1 MRHRSAVLAVALL
14 TLASF
19 PAASVPAGA
28 AGSDPDWPCVQILV
42 PSLSSG
48 QIWPGDPIE
57 GKEGDWRGIPGTEAV
72 LKQLLDRRLDPEQE
86 QATIDRF
93 ADQLEA
99 SGAAADRN
107 AALTALFAGAFDAL
121 NQERGQVI
129 SAIKRYAHQQR
140 VLLDSIDAALTR
152 LQALPADSPEAT
164 ALREEIAW
172 RRRILDERRRNQ
184 TALCEQPV
192 QFEQKAG
199 RIARD
204 IAARLD

>member
-72 LKQLLDRRLDPEQE
+72 LKQILDRRLDPEQE
-86 QATIDRF
+86 QAAIDRF

-99 SGAAADRN
+99 NGAAADRN

-121 NQERGQVI
+121 NQERGQAI

>member
-1 MRHRSAVLAVALL
+1 MRHRSAVLAAALL
-14 TLASF
+14 TLV
-19 PAASVPAGA
+19 SVPAGA
-28 AGSDPDWPCVQILV
+28 AGGDPDWPCVQILV
-42 PSLSSG
+42 PTLSSG

-57 GKEGDWRGIPGTEAV
+57 GREGDWRDIPGTESV

-86 QATIDRF
+86 QAAIDRF

-99 SGAAADRN
+99 NGAAADRN
-107 AALTALFAGAFDAL
+107 MALTALFAGAFDAL
-121 NQERGQVI
+121 NQERRQAI

-152 LQALPADSPEAT
+152 LQALPADASEAT

>member
-1 MRHRSAVLAVALL
+1 MRHRSAVLAAALL
-14 TLASF
+14 TLAS
-19 PAASVPAGA
+19 APAGA
-28 AGSDPDWPCVQILV
+28 AGGDPDWPCVQILV
-42 PSLSSG
+42 PTLSSG

-57 GKEGDWRGIPGTEAV
+57 GKEGDWRDIPGAEPV
-72 LKQLLDRRLDPEQE
+72 LKQLLGRRLAPEQE
-86 QATIDRF
+86 QAAIDRF
-93 ADQLEA
+93 ADQLETN
-99 SGAAADRN
+99 GGADRN

-121 NQERGQVI
+121 NQERGQAI

-152 LQALPADSPEAT
+152 LQALPADAPEAIT
-164 ALREEIAW
+164 LREEIAW

>member
-1 MRHRSAVLAVALL
+1 MRHRSAVLAAALL
-14 TLASF
+14 TLV
-19 PAASVPAGA
+19 SVPAGA
-28 AGSDPDWPCVQILV
+28 AGGDPDWPCVQILV
-42 PSLSSG
+42 PTLSSG

-57 GKEGDWRGIPGTEAV
+57 GREGDWRDIPGTEAV

-86 QATIDRF
+86 QAAIDRF

-99 SGAAADRN
+99 NGAAADRN
-107 AALTALFAGAFDAL
+107 MALTALFAGAFDAL
-121 NQERGQVI
+121 NQERRQAI

-152 LQALPADSPEAT
+152 LQALPADASEAT

>member
-1 MRHRSAVLAVALL
+1 MRHRSAVLAAALL
-14 TLASF
+14 TLASL
-19 PAASVPAGA
+19 PAASVPASA

-42 PSLSSG
+42 PALSSG

-57 GKEGDWRGIPGTEAV
+57 GKEGDWRGIPGTEPV

-86 QATIDRF
+86 QAAIDRF

-99 SGAAADRN
+99 DRAAADRN

-121 NQERGQVI
+121 NQERGQAI

-152 LQALPADSPEAT
+152 LQALPADAPEAA

-192 QFEQKAG
+192 QLEQKAG

-204 IAARLD
+204 IAARLE